1 MGQMAGPS
9 SPPGPPGRDVRRHFR
24 GRGSRQIA
32 TLTEA
37 SDIARAAVDAAAG
50 KKAEDIL
57 LLDIREVA
65 SVADYFVIC
74 SASTDRQLKAV
85 VEGIEEELRLEGVR
99 PVHVEGEQGSGW
111 VLVDFGDVVCHVFK
125 PAEREYYRLEEL
137 WQGARTLVRMQ

>member
-1 MGQMAGPS
+1 MDA
-9 SPPGPPGRDVRRHFR
+9 VA
-24 GRGSRQIA
+24 IA
-32 TLTEA
+32 H
-37 SDIARAAVDAAAG
+37 AAVDAAAE

-57 LLDIREVA
+57 LLDIRDVA

-85 VEGIEEELRLEGVR
+85 VEGIEEELRKDDVR

-125 PAEREYYRLEEL
+125 PAERDYYRLEEL
-137 WQGARTLVRMQ
+137 WQGAKTLVRMQ